1 MHDIRRRGADKKIH
15 NFLIEN
21 LEEYYFLDD
30 YMYKVKMAFRKT
42 ILMA

>member
-1 MHDIRRRGADKKIH
+1 MREMWRRGADNKMHK
-15 NFLIEN
+15 FLIDN

-30 YMYKVKMAFRKT
+30 YMYKVKTAFRKT

>member
-1 MHDIRRRGADKKIH
+1 MHGICRRGADNKMHK
-15 NFLIEN
+15 FLIDN
-21 LEEYYFLDD
+21 LEECYFLDD